1 MSDTANGVLLVDKP
15 VGPTSH
21 DVVAK
26 VRHKLGTR
34 KVGHAGT
41 LDPGASGLLM
51 ICVGN
56 ATRLLEYF
64 TSADKS
70 YTGTVVFGIGTDTD
84 DAAGSVTRQASAAH
98 LTFADLR
105 KAAEAFLGVTM
116 QTVPAY
122 SAVHIDG
129 VRAYELARK
138 GETVALPERKIHVS
152 HFELADFRAEGECCS
167 ASFSV
172 TCSKGTYVRA
182 LCRDLGERLGVPAH
196 MATLRR
202 TAVGSARLA
211 DAVALEAWLACE
223 NPEAFLRDPLLY
235 LDGYPIWHPSAGV
248 LSRLANGQT
257 VRCMDEL
264 SGAEAGQIVLI
275 VHAGAIAAVGEV
287 QSLEPTLI
295 RPKKVFWKKG

>member
-1 MSDTANGVLLVDKP
+1 MNGDASGVLLVDKP

-21 DVVAK
+21 DVVGK
-26 VRHKLGTR
+26 VRRKLGTR

-41 LDPGASGLLM
+41 LDPGASGLLI
-51 ICVGN
+51 ICVGA

-64 TSADKS
+64 TGVDKS

-84 DAAGSVTRQASAAH
+84 DATGTVTRQDSAAH
-98 LTFADLR
+98 LTFADVR
-105 KAAEAFLGVTM
+105 GAAEAFIGSTM

-138 GETVALPERKIHVS
+138 GETMVLPEREIRIS
-152 HFELADFRAEGECCS
+152 QFELADFRNEGECCS

-196 MATLRR
+196 MASLRR
-202 TAVGSARLA
+202 TAIGSARLA
-211 DAVALEAWLACE
+211 DAVALEAWLASE
-223 NPEAFLRDPLLY
+223 HPETCLRDPLLY
-235 LDGYPIWHPSAGV
+235 LNGYPIWHPPAGV

-257 VRCMDEL
+257 VRCADNLLGVET
-264 SGAEAGQIVLI
+264 GQVVMI

-287 QSLEPTLI
+287 QSIEPTLI
-295 RPKKVFWKKG
+295 RPKKVFWKRG